1 MLEKVERIVGPWPM
15 WPSYILEYLFCI
27 VPTKIGR
34 LTLSA
39 FFGNGVG
46 PELFMRFYEL
56 ANGKVIVKDLY
67 SISEWYDK

>member
-1 MLEKVERIVGPWPM
+1 MLKLDVLEKGERIVGPWPM

-39 FFGNGVG
+39 IFLV
-46 PELFMRFYEL
+46 M
-56 ANGKVIVKDLY
+56 V
-67 SISEWYDK
+67 